1 MCILIHQPKDYC
13 FTASHLEDFYQKNPD
28 GFGAIVNHEDERGV
42 VVYKIV
48 GSLKDVEDLYFNSI
62 ACYEAVIHFRMKTH
76 GDIDLDNCHPYA
88 VTDNMWMAHNGILSS
103 GNDKDK
109 SKSDTWHYIQDFIR
123 PMLEQTPDALDN
135 PYIRGY
141 IGAHIGASN
150 KFGFMTSDG
159 KVHIINKHS
168 GVEYE
173 GVWYSNTYAWS
184 PYKHGYER
192 APVANYYSGTS
203 TGGYNKSTTG
213 SKHTY
218 GSSSSWRYWNELE
231 ESEYAAWERE
241 GYRSPSETRYPA
253 NTTAPTQ
260 AQLQWDGKAKA
271 KANRKRV
278 QRHKAAKAK
287 SQTAKA
293 KANGQVTRK
302 AADPRIKLSNEALAR
317 IIRSSYNAM
326 MTDDYHGVIRWVS
339 ENPLKASALLYEM
352 YGDETNPRYTS
363 EALSDC
369 VNSDPTWG
377 ADAIIDMWSEHEDLL
392 LDLAKITKPHSS
404 KGVHSYVQ

>member
-28 GFGAIVNHEDERGV
+28 GFGAIVNHGDERGV

-76 GDIDLDNCHPYA
+76 GDIDLDNCHPYG
-88 VTDNMWMAHNGILSS
+88 VTDSMWMAHNGILSS

-109 SKSDTWHYIQDFIR
+109 SKSDTWHYIQDFIK

-141 IGAHIGASN
+141 IGVHIGSSN

-159 KVHIINKHS
+159 DVHIINKHS

-184 PYKHGYER
+184 PYKHGYEP
-192 APVANYYSGTS
+192 APVTNYYTGT
-203 TGGYNKSTTG
+203 TAGGHNKSTKG
-213 SKHTY
+213 AGRY
-218 GSSSSWRYWNELE
+218 GSSSSWRYWNEIE
-231 ESEYAAWERE
+231 EAEYAAWEQE

-260 AQLQWDGKAKA
+260 AQLNWDAKA
-271 KANRKRV
+271 TSKANRKRV

-287 SQTAKA
+287 SQIAKA
-293 KANGQVTRK
+293 KAHGQVTRK

-326 MTDDYHGVIRWVS
+326 MSDDYHGIIRWVT

-352 YGDETNPRYTS
+352 YGDETNPRYSS

-377 ADAIIDMWSEHEDLL
+377 ADALIDMWSEHEDLL
-392 LDLAKITKPHSS
+392 LDLAKITKPNSS